1 MNKAEV
7 KYSDIKNEKVKEFI
21 NKIMPYIKAD
31 NSPQNLEY
39 VISFELQ
46 KFYNEAYVK
55 GQMSV
60 LEGKNV

>member
-1 MNKAEV
+1 MTLDELITKIMLITQADNNPEV
-7 KYSDIKNEKVKEFI
+7 VKEVLT
-21 NKIMPYIKAD
+21 KD
-31 NSPQNLEY
+31 
-39 VISFELQ
+39 LQ

>member
-7 KYSDIKNEKVKEFI
+7 NYSDIKDEKVTAFMT
-21 NKIMPYIKAD
+21 KIMPYIKAD
-31 NSPQNLEY
+31 NSPENLEY

-46 KFYNEAYVK
+46 RFYDDAFVD

-60 LEGKNV
+60 LEGKV

>member
-1 MNKAEV
+1 MNMKDEE
-7 KYSDIKNEKVKEFI
+7 IKEKVKAFM

-31 NSPQNLEY
+31 NSLQNLEY

-46 KFYNEAYVK
+46 KFYDDAFVD

-60 LEGKNV
+60 LEVKK

>member
-7 KYSDIKNEKVKEFI
+7 KYSDIKDKKVKEFMT
-21 NKIMPYIKAD
+21 KIMPYIKA
-31 NSPQNLEY
+31 NNTPQNLEY

-46 KFYNEAYVK
+46 KFYDSAFVD

-60 LEGKNV
+60 LEVKK

>member
-1 MNKAEV
+1 MNKAEI
-7 KYSDIKNEKVKEFI
+7 KYSVIKDEKVTAFMT
-21 NKIMPYIKAD
+21 KIMPYIKAD
-31 NSPQNLEY
+31 ISPENLEY

-60 LEGKNV
+60 LEVNK

>member
-7 KYSDIKNEKVKEFI
+7 KYSDIKDEKVKKFMT
-21 NKIMPYIKAD
+21 KIMPYIKAD

-39 VISFELQ
+39 VISFELK
-46 KFYNEAYVK
+46 KFYDSAFVD

-60 LEGKNV
+60 LECEK

>member
-7 KYSDIKNEKVKEFI
+7 KYSDIKDEKVKEFM

-31 NSPQNLEY
+31 NSLQNLEY

-46 KFYNEAYVK
+46 KFYDSAFVD

-60 LEGKNV
+60 LEVKK